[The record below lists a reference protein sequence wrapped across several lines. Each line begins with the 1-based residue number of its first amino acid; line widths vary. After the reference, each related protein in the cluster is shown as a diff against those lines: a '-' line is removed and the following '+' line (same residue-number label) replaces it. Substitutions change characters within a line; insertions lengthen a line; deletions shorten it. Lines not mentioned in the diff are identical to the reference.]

1 MQKLLGLLIVGA
13 LLSFGRLASAGPL
26 EDGVAAA
33 KRGDHALALKL
44 WRPIAELGD
53 EYAQYN
59 LGLTYEHGRGV
70 RQDYREAMK
79 WYRLAADQ
87 GHELAQYNLGVMYA
101 TGRGAPQNDK
111 EAVMWFRLAAIG
123 DVAGAQNNLGFM
135 YANGRGVPQDYV
147 RGHMWFNLAA
157 ASSSGGDAKNA
168 TDSRNSLAAKM
179 TPAQIE
185 RAHEMAR
192 KCQQSNFRDC
202 GW

>member
-79 WYRLAADQ
+79 WYRRAADQ
-87 GHELAQYNLGVMYA
+87 G
-101 TGRGAPQNDK
+101 
-111 EAVMWFRLAAIG
+111 G
-123 DVAGAQNNLGFM
+123 D
-135 YANGRGVPQDYV
+135 
-147 RGHMWFNLAA
+147 A
-157 ASSSGGDAKNA
+157 ASGPHAVRPGGDARPGA
-168 TDSRNSLAAKM
+168 RRVQPVSRHRL
-179 TPAQIE
+179 
-185 RAHEMAR
+185 
-192 KCQQSNFRDC
+192 
-202 GW
+202 